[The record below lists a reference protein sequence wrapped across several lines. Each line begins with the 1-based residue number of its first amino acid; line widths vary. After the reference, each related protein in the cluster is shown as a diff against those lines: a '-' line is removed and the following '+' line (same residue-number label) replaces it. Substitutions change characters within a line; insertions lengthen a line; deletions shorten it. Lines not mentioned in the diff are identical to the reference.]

1 MELEEIKEKALR
13 GEGVSREEADWLA
26 EYKDLDKLCD
36 AANEVSRRWQG
47 NDVDSCSIFFLLG
60 KYASPRYGIL
70 LLSTSVLFMA
80 TDAELKTSDKFSII
94 ILLPIIFVG

>member
-13 GEGVSREEADWLA
+13 GEGVSREEADWLV

-47 NDVDSCSIFFLLG
+47 NEVDSCSIVNARSG
-60 KYASPRYGIL
+60 R
-70 LLSTSVLFMA
+70 
-80 TDAELKTSDKFSII
+80 
-94 ILLPIIFVG
+94 